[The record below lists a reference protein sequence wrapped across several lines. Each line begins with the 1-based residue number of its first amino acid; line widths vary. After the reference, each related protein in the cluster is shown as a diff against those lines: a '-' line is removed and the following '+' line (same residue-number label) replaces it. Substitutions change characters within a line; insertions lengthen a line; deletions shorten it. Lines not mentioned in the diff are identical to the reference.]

1 MKMNAELKK
10 LRVETKQ
17 LRGGLRDA
25 TNELHSMMGQIF
37 SSIAELKSSVRQES
51 MPLNCYKADL
61 KEGLNFDSCE
71 EEMNTKETLR
81 DGEEERDEEATAAKP
96 TVPSLKIQI
105 LEAMNAQ
112 ITAVPLLN
120 MGSMKILSTP
130 TQVTVFPA
138 CSVKDAREETN
149 QMQESDKPEESGT
162 DMMEMTPT

>member
-1 MKMNAELKK
+1 MNAELKK

-17 LRGGLRDA
+17 LRRELRDA
-25 TNELHSMMGQIF
+25 TSILHSMMSEIF

-51 MPLNCYKADL
+51 MPINCYKADL
-61 KEGLNFDSCE
+61 EEGLNFDSCE

-105 LEAMNAQ
+105 FEAMNAQ
-112 ITAVPLLN
+112 I
-120 MGSMKILSTP
+120 KTP

-138 CSVKDAREETN
+138 CSVIDAMEEWN
-149 QMQESDKPEESGT
+149 QMQESN
-162 DMMEMTPT
+162 